1 MKPSTQALLA
11 AVTAALFLFSGS
23 AIPIGEVVGLVSKAI
38 LDVTRLPVDGEW
50 SKAERGQPLVAGD
63 RLRTGNRSFAIIKFN
78 DNSMVRIR
86 EESEVALT
94 ATKDGAAFSKQVDVR
109 SGGVGFEVTRQR
121 AGEEFRFSTPTSVAS
136 IRGTAGALS
145 TGEADTLVL
154 LNGVASYRNV
164 FSSRQVNV
172 TDGITAIARR
182 DGTIEMRP
190 STREER
196 QAAETAAKTG
206 DRPQQLKLELR
217 NSDGEVKDLIIDYKE

>member
-1 MKPSTQALLA
+1 
-11 AVTAALFLFSGS
+11 
-23 AIPIGEVVGLVSKAI
+23 
-38 LDVTRLPVDGEW
+38 
-50 SKAERGQPLVAGD
+50 
-63 RLRTGNRSFAIIKFN
+63 
-78 DNSMVRIR
+78 
-86 EESEVALT
+86 
-94 ATKDGAAFSKQVDVR
+94 
-109 SGGVGFEVTRQR
+109 
-121 AGEEFRFSTPTSVAS
+121 VAS